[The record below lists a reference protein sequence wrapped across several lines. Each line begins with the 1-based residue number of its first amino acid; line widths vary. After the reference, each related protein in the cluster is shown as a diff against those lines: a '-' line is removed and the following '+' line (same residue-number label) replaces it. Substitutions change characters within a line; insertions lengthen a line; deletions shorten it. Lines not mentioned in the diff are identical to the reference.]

1 MLVVIGTAVTWGD
14 IVNMWNKKHCGGVAA
29 YTIVRYTTPGSYTL
43 RLPPSVH
50 KVKITVAGGGGG
62 GGAGGGSYAGYG
74 GAGGRGGYLVETV
87 NISSRTINITVG
99 SRGAGGSYYYDE
111 GDYYSEGASGGG
123 STVTIN
129 GVNHN
134 ASGGGGGG
142 VGGYA
147 STKGGGYKYDGG
159 AGTIGQPS
167 GAGGSGGGGGG
178 YNDDEGYSHPSG
190 GLAGQD
196 GWVYIEYG
204 TGI

>member
-43 RLPPSVH
+43 RLPPSIH

-62 GGAGGGSYAGYG
+62 GGAGGGRYAGYG

-142 VGGYA
+142 VGGYV
-147 STKGGGYKYDGG
+147 STKGGDYRYDGA

-178 YNDDEGYSHPSG
+178 YNDDEGYFHPSG
-190 GLAGQD
+190 GSAGQN